1 MAFKRWNRRFE
12 GPFFVPDFLKHEA
25 GVYVIWCKNKDTL
38 TVLDV
43 GEAEDIREHVG
54 THKHIEYWHPYCK
67 GKVYYSATYTEG
79 GQREERLKIERMIR
93 STSYISGD
101 SVQERVI
108 QFEPFTNLKNEKK
121 QDESMAEPP
130 NIPDRKSPTLSDTEK
145 ILLVKQ
151 HISDYLAKCED
162 WNINDFQWSQSN
174 EDVVA
179 GIHRLWVF
187 SGQKIL
193 SITYSNEELIEDC
206 DTDQWQNRLAQK
218 IKDVS

>member
-1 MAFKRWNRRFE
+1 MAFERWNLRFE

-25 GVYVIWCKNKDTL
+25 GVCVIWCKKKDTWMI
-38 TVLDV
+38 LDV
-43 GEAEDIREHVG
+43 GEASDIREHVDA
-54 THKHIEYWHPYCK
+54 HKRMEGWQQYCE

-79 GQREERLKIERMIR
+79 GHREERLKIERMIR
-93 STSYISGD
+93 STSYISCD

-108 QFEPFTNLKNEKK
+108 QSEPFTNLKNEKK

-151 HISDYLAKCED
+151 HISDYLSKCED
-162 WNINDFQWSQSN
+162 WNTNDFQWSQSN

-179 GIHRLWVF
+179 GIHRLCVF

-193 SITYSNEELIEDC
+193 SITYSKEELIEDC
-206 DTDQWQNRLAQK
+206 DTNRWQNRLAQK